1 MLNMIIIVLI
11 DLIVHQVRKLTEQQE
26 ELAKGNTGLQVFF
39 QTHIFGLQVFS
50 PTHISRNVP
59 LSILNSTVIDK
70 EYNQCMAAR
79 VIASS
84 SLT

>member
-1 MLNMIIIVLI
+1 MIMIVLI

-26 ELAKGNTGLQVFF
+26 ELAKGNTGLQVF
-39 QTHIFGLQVFS
+39 S

-59 LSILNSTVIDK
+59 FSILNSTVIDK